1 MNRCPIKFPLL
12 LSLSALV
19 CVSISTSGSLS
30 LFEEKNLNVWLKT
43 LNGKEEALESF
54 EIVIEN
60 LSQLVKR
67 LRRNPFYIIYI
78 YMYMI
83 RSCVNFKVD

>member
-1 MNRCPIKFPLL
+1 MAF
-12 LSLSALV
+12 
-19 CVSISTSGSLS
+19 SLS

-67 LRRNPFYIIYI
+67 LRRNPFYIYI
-78 YMYMI
+78 YVYDSKL
-83 RSCVNFKVD
+83 RKF